1 MIGRIRGKLISLDE
15 LTVLVDVA
23 GIGYELD
30 VTANTLSAL
39 PGIGHDV
46 VLFTHLSVRE
56 DAHSLYG
63 FESRGE
69 RDLFRTLIKISGVGP
84 KLALNLLSG
93 MDVVDLARC
102 IRDSDVA
109 RLVKLPGVGRKTAE
123 RLVVELKDRIERLVL
138 IPELARPKVAEAGR
152 HVHRRSRTRAD
163 QTRLS
168 SRRSEPRDRQ
178 CVRAGAVHGRCRTH
192 RSEANDRAGSM
203 TCCLPRSSCTGAR
216 FPEHS

>member
-1 MIGRIRGKLISLDE
+1 MIGRIRGTLISLDE
-15 LTVLVDVA
+15 YTVMVDVA

-39 PGIGHDV
+39 PGVGQDV
-46 VLFTHLSVRE
+46 VLFTHMSVRE

-63 FESRGE
+63 FETRGE

-102 IRDSDVA
+102 IRDSDIG

-138 IPELARPKVAEAGR
+138 IPEITRPKVADAAR
-152 HVHRRSRTRAD
+152 HVIEEAERALIKLGYRPAEASRAIGNAYVQGQSTED
-163 QTRLS
+163 V
-168 SRRSEPRDRQ
+168 
-178 CVRAGAVHGRCRTH
+178 VRIALKRMIGQ
-192 RSEANDRAGSM
+192 EA
-203 TCCLPRSSCTGAR
+203 
-216 FPEHS
+216 